1 MLSVLDLF
9 RVGIGPSSSHTVG
22 PMRIAA
28 RFLAHL
34 ARNGLLKHVARLQ
47 IELQGSLAL
56 TGEGHGTPRATLLG
70 LLGFAPETIDPD
82 QAEQ

>member
-34 ARNGLLKHVARLQ
+34 GKHGLTDQVARIR
-47 IELQGSLAL
+47 IELQ
-56 TGEGHGTPRATLLG
+56 
-70 LLGFAPETIDPD
+70 
-82 QAEQ
+82 